1 MTIDT
6 ISFTSVRESILS
18 NPEVSSE
25 YEALKSEFEFARAV
39 LEMRE
44 SLGLTQRQFADLT
57 GIKQSQ
63 LARLESGKQ
72 MPRIDTLANLAERL
86 GLVVEVR
93 FVNPTTGKSS
103 RKVKPI
109 LVSSHQKSNPLV
121 TALTPSY
128 CKS

>member
-6 ISFTSVRESILS
+6 ISLSDVRNSILS
-18 NPEVSSE
+18 NPEVRAE
-25 YEALKSEFEFARAV
+25 YNALKAEFEFARAV

-57 GIKQSQ
+57 GIKQAQ

-72 MPRIDTLANLAERL
+72 MPRIDTLANLAQRL
-86 GLVVEVR
+86 GLAVEVR

-109 LVSSHQKSNPLV
+109 LVSLSQKPN
-121 TALTPSY
+121 ALISA
-128 CKS
+128 

>member
-6 ISFTSVRESILS
+6 ISLSDVRDSILS
-18 NPEVSSE
+18 NPEVKAE
-25 YEALKSEFEFARAV
+25 YDALKAEFEFARAV

-57 GIKQSQ
+57 GIKQAQ

-72 MPRIDTLANLAERL
+72 MPRIDTLANLAQRL
-86 GLVVEVR
+86 GLAVEVR
-93 FVNPTTGKSS
+93 FVNPMTGKSS

-109 LVSSHQKSNPLV
+109 LVSSSQKPD
-121 TALTPSY
+121 ALISV
-128 CKS
+128 

>member
-6 ISFTSVRESILS
+6 ISLIDVRDSILS
-18 NPEVSSE
+18 NPEVRAE
-25 YEALKSEFEFARAV
+25 YDALKAEFEFARAV

-57 GIKQSQ
+57 GIKQAQ

-72 MPRIDTLANLAERL
+72 MPRIDTLANLAQRL
-86 GLVVEVR
+86 GLAVEVR
-93 FVNPTTGKSS
+93 FVNPMTGKSS

-109 LVSSHQKSNPLV
+109 LVSSYEKPD
-121 TALTPSY
+121 ALISA
-128 CKS
+128 

>member
-6 ISFTSVRESILS
+6 ISLRDVRDSILS
-18 NPEVSSE
+18 NPEVRAE
-25 YEALKSEFEFARAV
+25 YDALKAEFEFARAV

-57 GIKQSQ
+57 GIKQAQ

-72 MPRIDTLANLAERL
+72 MPRIDTLANLAQRL
-86 GLVVEVR
+86 GLAVEVR
-93 FVNPTTGKSS
+93 FVNPMTGKSS

-109 LVSSHQKSNPLV
+109 LVSSYQKPD
-121 TALTPSY
+121 ALISA
-128 CKS
+128 

>member
-6 ISFTSVRESILS
+6 ISFASVRESILL
-18 NPEVSSE
+18 NPEVRAE
-25 YEALKSEFEFARAV
+25 YDALKTEFEFARAV

-44 SLGLTQRQFADLT
+44 SLGLTQRQFANLT
-57 GIKQSQ
+57 GIKQAQ

-86 GLVVEVR
+86 GLAVEVR

-103 RKVKPI
+103 RKVKSI
-109 LVSSHQKSNPLV
+109 LVSSHQKSNTLV
-121 TALTPSY
+121 TA
-128 CKS
+128 

>member
-6 ISFTSVRESILS
+6 ISFASVRESILS
-18 NPEVSSE
+18 NPEVRAE
-25 YEALKSEFEFARAV
+25 YEALRSEFKCSRAV

-57 GIKQSQ
+57 GIKQAQ

-86 GLVVEVR
+86 GLAVEVR

-109 LVSSHQKSNPLV
+109 LVSSQQQSN
-121 TALTPSY
+121 TLT
-128 CKS
+128 KA

>member
-6 ISFTSVRESILS
+6 ISLSDVRDSILS
-18 NPEVSSE
+18 NPEVRAE
-25 YEALKSEFEFARAV
+25 YDALKAEFEFARAV

-57 GIKQSQ
+57 GIKQAQ

-72 MPRIDTLANLAERL
+72 MPRIDTLANLAQRL
-86 GLVVEVR
+86 GLAVEVR
-93 FVNPTTGKSS
+93 FVNPMTGKSS

-109 LVSSHQKSNPLV
+109 LVSSYQKPDVLIS
-121 TALTPSY
+121 A
-128 CKS
+128 

>member
-6 ISFTSVRESILS
+6 ILLSDIRDSILS
-18 NPEVSSE
+18 NPEVRAE
-25 YEALKSEFEFARAV
+25 YDALKAEFEFARAV

-57 GIKQSQ
+57 GIKQAQ

-86 GLVVEVR
+86 GLSVEVR

-109 LVSSHQKSNPLV
+109 LVSSQQQSNTL
-121 TALTPSY
+121 ARA
-128 CKS
+128 

>member
-6 ISFTSVRESILS
+6 ISLSDVRDSILS
-18 NPEVSSE
+18 NPEVRAE
-25 YEALKSEFEFARAV
+25 YDALKAEFEFARAV

-57 GIKQSQ
+57 GIKQAQ

-72 MPRIDTLANLAERL
+72 MPRIDTLANLAQRL
-86 GLVVEVR
+86 GLAVEVR
-93 FVNPTTGKSS
+93 FVNPMTGKSS

-109 LVSSHQKSNPLV
+109 LVSSHQKPDVLIS
-121 TALTPSY
+121 A
-128 CKS
+128 

>member
-6 ISFTSVRESILS
+6 ISFVSVRDSILS
-18 NPEVSSE
+18 NPEVRVE
-25 YEALKSEFEFARAV
+25 YDALKSEFEFARAV

-57 GIKQSQ
+57 GIKQAQ

-72 MPRIDTLANLAERL
+72 MPRIDTLANLAQRL
-86 GLVVEVR
+86 GLAVEVR

-109 LVSSHQKSNPLV
+109 LVSSHQNSN
-121 TALTPSY
+121 ALISA
-128 CKS
+128 

>member
-6 ISFTSVRESILS
+6 ISLSDVRDSILS
-18 NPEVSSE
+18 NPEVRAE
-25 YEALKSEFEFARAV
+25 YDALKAEFEFARAV

-57 GIKQSQ
+57 GIKQAQ

-72 MPRIDTLANLAERL
+72 MPRIDTLANLAQRL
-86 GLVVEVR
+86 GLAVEVR
-93 FVNPTTGKSS
+93 FVNPMTGKSS

-109 LVSSHQKSNPLV
+109 LVSSQQKPDALI
-121 TALTPSY
+121 TA
-128 CKS
+128 

>member
-6 ISFTSVRESILS
+6 ISLSSVRESILS
-18 NPEVSSE
+18 NPEVRAE
-25 YEALKSEFEFARAV
+25 YDALKAEFEFARAV

-44 SLGLTQRQFADLT
+44 SLGLTQREFADLA
-57 GIKQSQ
+57 GIKQAQ

-86 GLVVEVR
+86 GLAVEVR

-109 LVSSHQKSNPLV
+109 LVSSPQ
-121 TALTPSY
+121 TPNEQIPA
-128 CKS
+128 